1 MPVHLLPGETDPS
14 GVIMPQ
20 QPLPRAMFGAASRLS
35 TFCVE
40 TNPTYLRFAC
50 GLQADGETSECPA
63 VSRTLLVNSGQPLD
77 DMFKYLPSRRNT
89 RLSILES
96 TLRWRHMAPTA
107 PDTLWCHPY
116 FGGDPFII
124 SETPDLYIVGNQ
136 KKFATKLVTEESED
150 GEAGG
155 TEKRCRIVMVPD
167 FARTGILVLIDLRSL
182 EVRTI
187 AFAVEGMTGGG
198 EEIRLRESVV
208 MILRLQLNLCCV

>member
-1 MPVHLLPGETDPS
+1 
-14 GVIMPQ
+14 
-20 QPLPRAMFGAASRLS
+20 
-35 TFCVE
+35 
-40 TNPTYLRFAC
+40 
-50 GLQADGETSECPA
+50 
-63 VSRTLLVNSGQPLD
+63 
-77 DMFKYLPSRRNT
+77 
-89 RLSILES
+89 
-96 TLRWRHMAPTA
+96 MAPTA